1 MQETIRYAVF
11 RTKWGY
17 FGLAGTEK
25 GLLRTHLP
33 LPRPQNLKRQLLKD
47 LPAPQYDKTLF
58 NTLAKQII
66 AYFEG
71 TYVNFDPNIP
81 IVLDGF
87 SPFAGRVLTA
97 CRNVKFG
104 QTISYGQL
112 AKKAGSPAGASPIR
126 NATKG
131 RKPQKGKMKISNG
144 ARAVGWVMANN
155 PLPLIIPCHR
165 VIRSDGR
172 IGGFSAQGGTK
183 LKNRLLQF
191 EQKVL
196 QDTPACPARQSAVH
210 A

>member
-33 LPRPQNLKRQLLKD
+33 LPEPQNVKYGLLRN
-47 LPAPQYDKTLF
+47 LSLVNGESSIEHRVSSIEFDKNLF

-71 TYVNFDPNIP
+71 TYVNFDRNIP
-81 IVLDGF
+81 IVLDGL
-87 SPFAGRVLTA
+87 SRFAGRVLTA
-97 CRNVKFG
+97 CRKISFG
-104 QTISYGQL
+104 QTTSYGQL
-112 AKKAGSPAGASPIR
+112 AKKAGSPAGAR
-126 NATKG
+126 GVG
-131 RKPQKGKMKISNG
+131 R
-144 ARAVGWVMANN
+144 VMANN

-196 QDTPACPARQSAVH
+196 A
-210 A
+210 

>member
-1 MQETIRYAVF
+1 MQKVIKYAIF
-11 RTKWGY
+11 KTKWGY

-33 LPRPQNLKRQLLKD
+33 LPDAEKVKYQLLRNSSLVNGESSIEHRVSRIEFD
-47 LPAPQYDKTLF
+47 RTLF
-58 NTLAKQII
+58 NTLQKQII

-87 SPFAGRVLTA
+87 STFARRVLTA
-97 CRNVKFG
+97 CRNIGFG

-112 AKKAGSPAGASPIR
+112 AQKIRRPAA
-126 NATKG
+126 
-131 RKPQKGKMKISNG
+131 
-144 ARAVGWVMANN
+144 ARAVGRVMANN

-191 EQKVL
+191 ELKVL
-196 QDTPACPARQSAVH
+196 HSKKCHCEHRKAMRGNLKNV
-210 A
+210 

>member
-1 MQETIRYAVF
+1 MQKVIRYAVF

-25 GLLRTHLP
+25 ALLRTHLP
-33 LPRPQNLKRQLLKD
+33 LPNQQNVKRQLLKG

-58 NTLAKQII
+58 NTLQEEII

-87 SPFAGRVLTA
+87 SQFARRVLTT
-97 CRNVKFG
+97 CRKISLG

-112 AKKAGSPAGASPIR
+112 AKKARSPNAASPV
-126 NATKG
+126 G
-131 RKPQKGKMKISNG
+131 R
-144 ARAVGWVMANN
+144 VMANN

-165 VIRSDGR
+165 VICSDGC

-183 LKNRLLQF
+183 LKRKLLQF
-191 EQKVL
+191 ELKGQNV
-196 QDTPACPARQSAVH
+196 
-210 A
+210 

>member
-1 MQETIRYAVF
+1 MQKTIRYAVF

-17 FGLAGTEK
+17 FGLAATEK

-33 LPRPQNLKRQLLKD
+33 LPEPRNLKRQLLQG

-71 TYVNFDPNIP
+71 TYVNFDRNIP
-81 IVLDGF
+81 IVLDGL
-87 SPFAGRVLTA
+87 SQFAGRVLTA
-97 CRNVKFG
+97 CRKISFG
-104 QTISYGQL
+104 QTTSYGQL
-112 AKKAGSPAGASPIR
+112 AKKAGTPAA
-126 NATKG
+126 
-131 RKPQKGKMKISNG
+131 
-144 ARAVGWVMANN
+144 ARAVGRVMANN

-165 VIRSDGR
+165 VICSDGR

-191 EQKVL
+191 ERKVL
-196 QDTPACPARQSAVH
+196 H
-210 A
+210 